1 MKIRVLLAVFL
12 FMGWMHAADAQKP
25 VKKAVKKKS
34 LLTKVGDVVLK
45 PAVDTTKRPVTD
57 SVQKSGTALNQVI
70 SVIGNQNNSNSGSE
84 VDVVGGL
91 KQALEVGAV
100 NSVLRLNKLD
110 GFFSDTAIKIIMPNE
125 AKNVEATLRKFG
137 LGNQVDKAV
146 LSMNRAAEDAA
157 GGAKDIFL
165 DAIKQMTFQD
175 AWQILRGGDFAATD
189 YLKKTT
195 TTALTARF
203 RPVIEQS
210 LAKVDATKYWNTVF
224 SNYNRFSTQKI
235 NPDLAAYVTERA
247 LNGLF
252 QKIALEE
259 KQIRKDPAARVTGLL
274 QQVFGKQ

>member
-12 FMGWMHAADAQKP
+12 FAGWMHAADAQKP

-34 LLTKVGDVVLK
+34 ILSKVGDVVLK

-57 SVQKSGTALNQVI
+57 SVQKSGSALNQVI

-110 GFFSDTAIKIIMPNE
+110 GFFSDTAIKIIMPDE
-125 AKNVEATLRKFG
+125 AKKVEATLRKFG
-137 LGNQVDKAV
+137 LGNQVDNAI

-195 TTALTARF
+195 TSALTARF

-224 SNYNRFSTQKI
+224 TNYNRFSAQKI

-259 KQIRKDPAARVTGLL
+259 KQIRKDPAARVTSLL

>member
-1 MKIRVLLAVFL
+1 MKLSVLLVFFL
-12 FMGWMHAADAQKP
+12 FAGWIHDADAQKP
-25 VKKAVKKKS
+25 VKKSTKKKS
-34 LLTKVGDVVLK
+34 LLTKVSDVVLK
-45 PAVDTTKRPVTD
+45 PAADT
-57 SVQKSGTALNQVI
+57 VQKPAADTIKKSGGTLNQVMA
-70 SVIGNQNNSNSGSE
+70 VIGNKNNTTSGNE
-84 VDVVGGL
+84 IDVVGGL
-91 KQALEVGAV
+91 KQALELGAV

-110 GFFSDTAIKIIMPNE
+110 GFFSDTAIKIIMPEE
-125 AKNVEATLRKFG
+125 ARNVEATLRKFG

-175 AWQILRGGDFAATD
+175 AWQILRGGDFAATE
-189 YLKKTT
+189 YLKKST

-224 SNYNRFSTQKI
+224 SNYNRFSAKKI
-235 NPDLAAYVTERA
+235 NPDLVAYVTERA

-274 QQVFGKQ
+274 QQVFSKQ

>member
-12 FMGWMHAADAQKP
+12 FTGWMHAADAQKP

-34 LLTKVGDVVLK
+34 ILSKVGDVVLK

-57 SVQKSGTALNQVI
+57 SVQKSGSALNQVI

-110 GFFSDTAIKIIMPNE
+110 GFFSDTAIKIIMPDE
-125 AKNVEATLRKFG
+125 AKKVEATLRKFG
-137 LGNQVDKAV
+137 LGNQVDKAI

-195 TTALTARF
+195 TSALTARF

-224 SNYNRFSTQKI
+224 TNYNRFSAQKI

-259 KQIRKDPAARVTGLL
+259 KQIRKDPAARVTSLL